1 MINKSTL
8 SIVVV
13 FLGLVVLYSCKK
25 HRLKNEKAILEGTWE
40 WSFSIRNYGM
50 TTPPFITWTDTIF
63 PSDVSSSYGVTF
75 LKKGKIQLFE
85 NNELKDE
92 YRTVFP
98 IFESEAGTDCLIYN
112 NPYRFEIDLDNAS
125 DHTMAGCVNSDTLVL
140 HRHVFPFP
148 SVTYSGSTE
157 FYINF
162 FKKVE

>member
-63 PSDVSSSYGVTF
+63 PSDVSSSYGITF
-75 LKKGKIQLFE
+75 LKKGKVQFLE
-85 NNELKDE
+85 NNEIIDE
-92 YRTVFP
+92 YRTVFTT
-98 IFESEAGTDCLIYN
+98 FQSGAYCLIYGS
-112 NPYRFEIDLDNAS
+112 PYEFEIDLDNDS
-125 DHTMAGCVNSDTLVL
+125 DNSIYGCVNSDTLVL
-140 HRHVFPFP
+140 INSQDFPFP
-148 SVTYSGSTE
+148 NVIYSTIAE
-157 FYINF
+157 HYIDY